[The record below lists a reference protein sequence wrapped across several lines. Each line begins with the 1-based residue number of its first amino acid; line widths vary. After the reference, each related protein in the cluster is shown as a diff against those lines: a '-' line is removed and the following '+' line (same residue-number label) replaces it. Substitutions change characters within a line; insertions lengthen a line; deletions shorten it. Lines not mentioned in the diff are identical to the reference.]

1 MAAHSQ
7 LECVPV
13 KGTLQGMCKEVEGT
27 EEEKGGGVWGGGGL
41 ARQAGAD

>member
-27 EEEKGGGVWGGGGL
+27 EAEKGGAVCVGGGGI
-41 ARQAGAD
+41 G